1 MITNGVPSTSP
12 PRPRGR
18 TWGGLAGIFTGR
30 VVLNVALRMLLVK
43 QAVAVW
49 HLNDVGEFL
58 LVLVAM
64 AFFVLGLLTAEKA
77 P

>member
-1 MITNGVPSTSP
+1 
-12 PRPRGR
+12 
-18 TWGGLAGIFTGR
+18 
-30 VVLNVALRMLLVK
+30 MLLVK